1 LVCHGWE
8 RMDRKPVGYLPCDC
22 YDLLHVGVT
31 LLRMSAVADR
41 EARARRGAAEFS
53 RKLGRLSGQAE
64 DFEAAAAALD
74 SGSTR
79 AAICAGRL
87 RELAVRLTGLS
98 GWRAGVTR

>member
-1 LVCHGWE
+1 
-8 RMDRKPVGYLPCDC
+8 MDRNCVGYPQRDC

-31 LLRMSAVADR
+31 LLRMSAMAER

-53 RKLGRLSGQAE
+53 RKLGRLTGQAE

-74 SGSTR
+74 NGSTR

-87 RELAVRLTGLS
+87 RELAVRLTGLA
-98 GWRAGVTR
+98 GWKAGVTR